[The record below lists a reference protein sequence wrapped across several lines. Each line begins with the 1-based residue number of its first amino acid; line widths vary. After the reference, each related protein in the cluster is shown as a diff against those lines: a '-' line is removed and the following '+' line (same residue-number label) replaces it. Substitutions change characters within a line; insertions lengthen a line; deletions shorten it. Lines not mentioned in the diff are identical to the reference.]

1 MEHRALF
8 SSVSLWVH
16 QQESGLQILL
26 FIFFLSYRA
35 TQGLNRHPPHPPN
48 RSSAAAFLS
57 VRVTPKAKWFIT
69 GGMWAYAVW
78 LKPTSRREEIR
89 GILGRHRNET

>member
-35 TQGLNRHPPHPPN
+35 TQGLNRHPPPTPPQ
-48 RSSAAAFLS
+48 SQLSCSLS
-57 VRVTPKAKWFIT
+57 VCQGYTESKMV
-69 GGMWAYAVW
+69 YY
-78 LKPTSRREEIR
+78 R
-89 GILGRHRNET
+89 GNVGICCLA

>member
-35 TQGLNRHPPHPPN
+35 TQGLNRHPPHPP
-48 RSSAAAFLS
+48 SIAAQLQPFCLS
-57 VRVTPKAKWFIT
+57 
-69 GGMWAYAVW
+69 G
-78 LKPTSRREEIR
+78 L
-89 GILGRHRNET
+89 HRKQNGLLQGECGHMLSGLNQQAEGKR